1 MILRAFL
8 YKIVYDKSAPHP
20 TWLLLLKVKNAS
32 WANTATFITNRAE
45 MWPISITN
53 ATGFADILQ
62 KYVNS
67 AHFDQKLFDNLL
79 WNHLAKLYQTL
90 LGWSHLKN
98 VVAPPS
104 IQTGW
109 FSQIINFFNWL
120 FQLYCKSKWTKI
132 LTASCMAMSN

>member
-1 MILRAFL
+1 
-8 YKIVYDKSAPHP
+8 
-20 TWLLLLKVKNAS
+20 
-32 WANTATFITNRAE
+32 

-90 LGWSHLKN
+90 LGWSHFKN
-98 VVAPPS
+98 VVALVMGISHIFKIDDSYTNIEQLS
-104 IQTGW
+104 IIGD
-109 FSQIINFFNWL
+109 N
-120 FQLYCKSKWTKI
+120 YGY
-132 LTASCMAMSN
+132 